1 VRNPTPTQM
10 AIKAYKLVK
19 QFGYTDVMAVRITG
33 LKDPKAIGYVR
44 YIADT
49 RHAKVIEHLEAEGG
63 KAEIKSLTGEVV
75 YLGVALKSIRTQIAK
90 LEEQEMLIV
99 DETEVIEEAQV
110 DFNEYLNT
118 ETAKDIFWTT
128 IGKNDSVSI
137 EVKKLMCELL
147 NLKYKLKEITND

>member
-1 VRNPTPTQM
+1 
-10 AIKAYKLVK
+10 
-19 QFGYTDVMAVRITG
+19 
-33 LKDPKAIGYVR
+33 
-44 YIADT
+44 
-49 RHAKVIEHLEAEGG
+49 
-63 KAEIKSLTGEVV
+63 V